1 MFLPPVPC
9 FFLPFFLHF
18 RSAPFLPVYIY
29 AAFSANEYTAD
40 FGQTLLLLS
49 LPLSLVARLLL
60 ILNLC
65 TENGQ

>member
-9 FFLPFFLHF
+9 FFFYFFLHF

-40 FGQTLLLLS
+40 FGQTLS
-49 LPLSLVARLLL
+49 LPLSPVARLLL